1 MAVMRLVLLK
11 RREDLLIETSGLT
24 KKYDDKAV
32 VNNLD
37 LKVNA
42 SEIFGFLGPNG
53 AGKTTTMKMLL
64 GLVQP
69 TSGTGKV
76 AGFDIIKQVLDVR
89 RSCGVLPDPAGFYDN
104 LNARQNLHFYGSLY
118 DLGGKDLDA
127 RVDATL
133 DLVGLKDAKDKKI
146 GKFSKGMRQRF
157 GVAQAI
163 VHDPQV
169 LMFDEPTAGI
179 DPQGAEDFRT
189 LMREMKAKGKTIF
202 MTSHV
207 MPEVEAICDRIGIIV
222 NGEMKICGNVDEL
235 VSQYSK
241 RQGYQLKLRVKDI
254 DEPVVRSSL
263 KSIESIHS
271 IARNDGFFVINAGED
286 VSEDVSRSIIRE
298 KGIITELE
306 SYRPSLN
313 EIFLDVTRPVAGE
326 QG

>member
-1 MAVMRLVLLK
+1 M
-11 RREDLLIETSGLT
+11 IETFNLT
-24 KKYDDKAV
+24 KKYDQKAV
-32 VNNLD
+32 VNNLS
-37 LKVNA
+37 LKVDA
-42 SEIFGFLGPNG
+42 GEIFGFLGPNG

-76 AGFDIIKQVLDVR
+76 AGFDIVKQVLDVR

-104 LNARQNLHFYGSLY
+104 LNARQNLKFYGSLY
-118 DLGGKDLDA
+118 GLDEADLKR
-127 RVDATL
+127 RVEATL
-133 DLVGLKDAKDKKI
+133 DLVGLRDAKDKKI
-146 GKFSKGMRQRF
+146 GKFSKGMKQRF

-163 VHDPQV
+163 VHDPPV

-179 DPQGAEDFRT
+179 DPQGAEDFRAI
-189 LMREMKAKGKTIF
+189 MRQMKERGKTIF
-202 MTSHV
+202 MTSHI

-235 VSQYSK
+235 VSQYSR

-254 DEPVVRSSL
+254 DEGAVRNSL
-263 KSIESIHS
+263 KNIADIYSIV
-271 IARNDGFFVINAGED
+271 RNDGFFLVNAKED

-298 KGIITELE
+298 KGVITELE

-313 EIFLDVTRPVAGE
+313 EIFLEVTRPVSGD
-326 QG
+326 

>member
-1 MAVMRLVLLK
+1 M
-11 RREDLLIETSGLT
+11 LIETSGLT
-24 KKYDDKAV
+24 KKYENKAV

-37 LKVNA
+37 LKVKA
-42 SEIFGFLGPNG
+42 GEIFGFLGPNG

-69 TSGTGKV
+69 SSGTGKV
-76 AGFDIIKQVLDVR
+76 AGFDIVHQVLDVR

-104 LNARQNLHFYGSLY
+104 LNARQNLKFYGSLY
-118 DLGGKDLDA
+118 DLDRKDLDA
-127 RVDATL
+127 KVEATL
-133 DLVGLKDAKDKKI
+133 DLVGLKDAKSKKI

-179 DPQGAEDFRT
+179 DPQGAEDFRV
-189 LMREMKAKGKTIF
+189 LMRQMKEKGKTIF
-202 MTSHV
+202 LTSHV
-207 MPEVEAICDRIGIIV
+207 MPEVEAICDRIGIII
-222 NGEMKICGNVDEL
+222 NGEMKICGNVNEL
-235 VSQYSK
+235 VEQYSR

-254 DEPVVRSSL
+254 GEDTVRSSL
-263 KSIESIHS
+263 KGLVNVYSIV
-271 IARNDGFFVINAGED
+271 RNDGFFLISAKED
-286 VSEDVSRSIIRE
+286 VSEDVSRSIMRE

-306 SYRPSLN
+306 SYRPTLN

>member
-1 MAVMRLVLLK
+1 M
-11 RREDLLIETSGLT
+11 IETFDLT
-24 KKYDDKAV
+24 KKYDEKAV
-32 VNNLD
+32 VNNLNM
-37 LKVNA
+37 KVEA
-42 SEIFGFLGPNG
+42 GEIFGFLGPNG

-64 GLVQP
+64 GLVHP

-76 AGFDIIKQVLDVR
+76 AGFDIIHKVLDVR
-89 RSCGVLPDPAGFYDN
+89 RNCGVLPDPAGFYDN
-104 LNARQNLHFYGSLY
+104 LTARQNLKFYGSLY
-118 DLGGKDLDA
+118 NLGGKVLDEK
-127 RVDATL
+127 VVSTL

-163 VHDPQV
+163 VHDPPV

-179 DPQGAEDFRT
+179 DPQGAEDFRV
-189 LMREMKAKGKTIF
+189 LVRQLKSRGKTIF
-202 MTSHV
+202 LTSHV
-207 MPEVEAICDRIGIIV
+207 MPEVEAICDRIGIII

-235 VSQYSK
+235 VDQYSR
-241 RQGYQLKLRVKDI
+241 RQGYQLKLRFKDI
-254 DEPVVRSSL
+254 DEGMVRNSL
-263 KSIESIHS
+263 KNIANIYSIVK
-271 IARNDGFFVINAGED
+271 NDGFFLVNAKED

-313 EIFLDVTRPVAGE
+313 EIFLDVTRPVASGE